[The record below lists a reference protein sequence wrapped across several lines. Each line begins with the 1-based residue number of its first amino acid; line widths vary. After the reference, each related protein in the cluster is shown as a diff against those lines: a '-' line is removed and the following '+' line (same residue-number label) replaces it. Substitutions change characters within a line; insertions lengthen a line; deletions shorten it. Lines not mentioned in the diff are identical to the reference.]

1 MENNNKIFI
10 YLLVIF
16 FAAFIGSGIFL
27 LTSNKKTTNNEQ
39 AVSTSTIQQKNVI
52 FPTSMP
58 TKGFINLENNSTVN
72 VNKVGSPVELN
83 LLVDSNGENV
93 TAFDTVI
100 SYDQVSFDFVSSDSV
115 NPNFKVYSYKRD
127 NRLTLT
133 VVKTGQNDIGT
144 IFKGEVIIKLVFQ
157 PGVKGNFTFAVLSSY
172 GKETTKFVNE
182 KTEIIY
188 PGTNELKVIVN

>member
-1 MENNNKIFI
+1 MENKNKIFI

-16 FAAFIGSGIFL
+16 FAAFVGSGIFL
-27 LTSNKKTTNNEQ
+27 LTSNKKTTSNEQ

-52 FPTSMP
+52 FPTPIP
-58 TKGFINLENNSTVN
+58 TKGFINLENNSAVN
-72 VNKVGSPVELN
+72 QVNNPVDLN

-100 SYDQVSFDFVSSDSV
+100 SYDPVSFDFVKVDSF
-115 NPNFKVYSYKRD
+115 NPNFKVYSYKRN

-133 VVKTGQNDIGT
+133 VVKTGQNNIET
-144 IFKGEVIIKLVFQ
+144 IFNGKTVAKLVFQ
-157 PGVKGNFTFAVLSSY
+157 PKTKGNFTFAVLSSY
-172 GKETTKFVNE
+172 GQETTKFVNE

-188 PGTNELKVIVN
+188 PGTNELKVTVN

>member
-1 MENNNKIFI
+1 MENNNKIYT

-16 FAAFIGSGIFL
+16 FAAFVGSGIFL
-27 LTSNKKTTNNEQ
+27 LTGNKKTTSNEQ
-39 AVSTSTIQQKNVI
+39 AVSTATIKQENIVI
-52 FPTSMP
+52 PTPIP

-72 VNKVGSPVELN
+72 KINNPVELN
-83 LLVDSNGENV
+83 LMADSNGENV
-93 TAFDTVI
+93 TAFDTII
-100 SYDQVSFDFVSSDSV
+100 SYDPVSFDFVSSDSV

-144 IFKGEVIIKLVFQ
+144 IFKGEAIIKLVFQ
-157 PGVKGNFTFAVLSSY
+157 PAVKGNFTFAVLSSY

-182 KTEIIY
+182 KTEVIY
-188 PGTNELKVIVN
+188 PGTNELKVIIN